1 MNFSEF
7 YASCYN
13 EIHQQKAY
21 SNDAIRLISFLQT
34 MYPEHQFARLLDF
47 GCGTGRHLSALGAD
61 NFELW
66 GYDPS
71 INMIAVAKEAFP
83 EIHFNSS
90 LQAIPNEMDLV
101 YSFFDVVSYQ
111 SVGEQLDVFFESIAE
126 KIKNSGVII
135 VDGWY
140 QEGVQLSPPRIN
152 IRSFDFKGRKICRR
166 VEPSSSDEFKTTNLK
181 ISLTDERSGEVL
193 ALENHTITAHS
204 QDDLRTSLEVNGFK
218 HIVFRDGND
227 WGQTLNRS
235 SWKFMVSAEI

>member
-21 SNDAIRLISFLQT
+21 SDEAIRLIGFLES
-34 MYPEHQFARLLDF
+34 MYPERQFARLLDF
-47 GCGTGRHLSALGAD
+47 GCGTGQHLSALGAD

-83 EIHFNSS
+83 KIHFNSN

-111 SVGEQLDVFFESIAE
+111 SVGEQLDLFFESIAE
-126 KIKNSGVII
+126 KIKNNGVII

-140 QEGVQLSPPRIN
+140 QEGVQLSPPSIN

-166 VEPSSSDEFKTTNLK
+166 VEPSSSDQFKTTNLK

-204 QDDLRTSLEVNGFK
+204 QDELLTSLEVNGFK
-218 HIVFRDGND
+218 HIIFRDGSD
-227 WGQTLNRS
+227 WGQTLNSS